1 MTDLLRGRGVGW
13 KGRTLTGHRAA
24 GHPRPYR
31 TPRERAKFW
40 SARTPPLTRK
50 RISNTPS
57 SPMDQFS
64 AHLDRGWDLVQR
76 GDTRGAEASAKR
88 ALELDPNSPEAHNL
102 LGFVAA
108 LEGDGEEAI
117 EAYRQAIALDDTYLE
132 AMLNAAEVYIH
143 PLGDFEQALEMCE
156 QALDLAEVDE
166 EIIDALLLKFD
177 ALLGKGDG
185 EEAAKVVAK
194 IPAGPYDN
202 PNHAFL
208 VGRAFYEIGQAEK
221 AAALVEEAVQKDAR
235 HAEAQYYLGLIRD
248 EKGDTRGATSAFL
261 KSRELDLE
269 MGMPPWAPGR
279 DATAKIVERALAA
292 LNPVRKHCVDGADGY
307 GSDVRGVE
315 LVAEGVDPRA
325 LVLLDGFTEE
335 QKPRGAL
342 LGGPSSESSRPLA
355 GPCARVFVYALNVA
369 RLAGNMEAIEREIT
383 LALEREITATFLE
396 AEQAERPEKE
406 LN

>member
-1 MTDLLRGRGVGW
+1 
-13 KGRTLTGHRAA
+13 
-24 GHPRPYR
+24 
-31 TPRERAKFW
+31 
-40 SARTPPLTRK
+40 
-50 RISNTPS
+50 
-57 SPMDQFS
+57 MDQFS

-76 GDTRGAEASAKR
+76 GDTRGAEASARR

-108 LEGDGEEAI
+108 MEGDGEEAI

-143 PLGDFEQALEMCE
+143 PLGDFDQAIDMCD

-177 ALLGKGDG
+177 ALLGKGDT
-185 EEAAKVVAK
+185 EEAARVVAR

-202 PNHAFL
+202 PSHAFL
-208 VGRAFYEIGQAEK
+208 IGRAHYEIGDVEK
-221 AAALVEEAVQKDAR
+221 AAALVEEAVAKDPR

-248 EKGDTRGATSAFL
+248 ERGDVRGATQAFL

-269 MGMPPWAPGR
+269 LGMPPWAPGR
-279 DATAKIVERALAA
+279 DAFQQVAETAAA
-292 LNPVRKHCVDGADGY
+292 GLNPVLRRYVEGAEIY
-307 GSDVRGVE
+307 VSDAPGME

-325 LVLLDGFTEE
+325 VVLLDG
-335 QKPRGAL
+335 
-342 LGGPSSESSRPLA
+342 LA
-355 GPCARVFVYALNVA
+355 TDDRERAVRDPDDGRPCARIFVYALNVA
-369 RLAGNMEAIEREIT
+369 RLAGNFDGIEREIT

-396 AEQAERPEKE
+396 AEQAERSESE